1 VLDCHSERREA
12 KIMRERQRLSEI
24 VVEAERAGERAGDLT
39 DLERMGEPCAE
50 MVPLVRNKDLCL
62 MGEPAKSRAVN
73 DTVTVTLKFRA
84 GWRSWLRDQ
93 PATARGRI
101 RGIRRPRRGQSES
114 ESGRNLADWHQIWLI
129 HTIHTHSVAG
139 VRFAAYVCTE

>member
-1 VLDCHSERREA
+1 
-12 KIMRERQRLSEI
+12 MRERQRPQ
-24 VVEAERAGERAGDLT
+24 RDRRRGRAGDLT

-50 MVPLVRNKDLCL
+50 MVPLVRNKYLCL
-62 MGEPAKSRAVN
+62 MGEPAKGRAVY

-84 GWRSWLRDQ
+84 GWRRWLRDQ

-114 ESGRNLADWHQIWLI
+114 GRNLADWHEIWL
-129 HTIHTHSVAG
+129 IHTHSVAG